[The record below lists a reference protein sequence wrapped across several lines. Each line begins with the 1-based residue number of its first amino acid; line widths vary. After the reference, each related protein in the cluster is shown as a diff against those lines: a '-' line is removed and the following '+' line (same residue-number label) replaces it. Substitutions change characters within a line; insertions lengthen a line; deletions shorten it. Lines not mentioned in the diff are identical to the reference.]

1 MLETKNL
8 SASKSLRICAP
19 DQRYSAA
26 VAGYVGAFVI
36 GLVLSVI
43 ILMDC
48 STFITSLHR
57 CMSKWNL
64 LFFRLKKRFLLSR
77 ISLIYNQT
85 LAFLPLNV
93 KWKLLEGGWTGE
105 RCHSVIIPFSYLS
118 VDLMKEFFHP
128 VLSKKD
134 CQHWYDKDI
143 RIWIRQQ
150 RVAEFLKSLED
161 FPIRNSII
169 FKTATSNHS
178 EGQINKR
185 LFKRHWE

>member
-64 LFFRLKKRFLLSR
+64 LFFRLKNVFYCH

-128 VLSKKD
+128 VLTKK
-134 CQHWYDKDI
+134 KT
-143 RIWIRQQ
+143 
-150 RVAEFLKSLED
+150 V
-161 FPIRNSII
+161 SIDMI
-169 FKTATSNHS
+169 K
-178 EGQINKR
+178 I
-185 LFKRHWE
+185 

>member
-1 MLETKNL
+1 MDWFCLWLFSWIVALL
-8 SASKSLRICAP
+8 SQISTDVWANEIC
-19 DQRYSAA
+19 
-26 VAGYVGAFVI
+26 F
-36 GLVLSVI
+36 
-43 ILMDC
+43 
-48 STFITSLHR
+48 
-57 CMSKWNL
+57 
-64 LFFRLKKRFLLSR
+64 FFRLKERFLLSR

-93 KWKLLEGGWTGE
+93 KWKLLEGGWTRE
-105 RCHSVIIPFSYLS
+105 RYHSVIIPLSYLS

>member
-64 LFFRLKKRFLLSR
+64 LFFRLKNVFYCH

-93 KWKLLEGGWTGE
+93 KWKLLEGGWTRE

-118 VDLMKEFFHP
+118 VDLMKECFHP
-128 VLSKKD
+128 VISKKD

-178 EGQINKR
+178 EGHINKR